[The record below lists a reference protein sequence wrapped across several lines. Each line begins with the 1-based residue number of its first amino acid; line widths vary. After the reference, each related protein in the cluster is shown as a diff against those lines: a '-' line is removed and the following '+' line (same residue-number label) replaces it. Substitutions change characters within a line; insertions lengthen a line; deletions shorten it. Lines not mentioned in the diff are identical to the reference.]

1 MKACKVKLSTD
12 FAIDF
17 ALHATTMRDFEIC
30 LPLRKYVAQRCLK
43 LKRLQPPC
51 LSLQIVSLMRV
62 APVTEDDTLSKEPL
76 FSKYM
81 ETLPRALDSWR
92 DTGLTMVTHLLEGVR
107 KVVQHN
113 PALHQEL
120 FK

>member
-1 MKACKVKLSTD
+1 
-12 FAIDF
+12 
-17 ALHATTMRDFEIC
+17 
-30 LPLRKYVAQRCLK
+30 
-43 LKRLQPPC
+43 
-51 LSLQIVSLMRV
+51 MRV

>member
-1 MKACKVKLSTD
+1 MPCHDCKGV
-12 FAIDF
+12 
-17 ALHATTMRDFEIC
+17 ALLLLLLLLLI
-30 LPLRKYVAQRCLK
+30 LLLV
-43 LKRLQPPC
+43 
-51 LSLQIVSLMRV
+51 LQIVSLMRV

-81 ETLPRALDSWR
+81 ETLPRALDSWKE
-92 DTGLTMVTHLLEGVR
+92 TGLTMVTHLLEGVR